1 MRGPATKASER
12 PFTLID
18 GTDPVAVRAT
28 FADGAVRLAPEAVRA
43 ALGWELNGQGLCRDS
58 VCIPLPPSVSRGA
71 AEGVDLVELASLLR
85 RPLALDVDEG
95 AACLGAAAHER
106 AQTLASL
113 EAPDFT
119 LPDLAG
125 REHSLDQHRGKK
137 VLLVA
142 WASW

>member
-1 MRGPATKASER
+1 MRAPEAKAAER

-18 GTDPVAVRAT
+18 GGTPVEVQAT
-28 FADGAVRLAPEAVRA
+28 VADGAVWLLPEAVRA
-43 ALGWELNGQGLCRDS
+43 AFGWELKAQGLCRGS
-58 VCIPLPPSVSRGA
+58 TCIPLPSNLSRSA
-71 AEGVDLVELASLLR
+71 TEGMDLVELAALLG

-95 AACLGAAAHER
+95 AACLGGAAQER

-125 REHSLDQHRGKK
+125 REHSLRQQRGKK

>member
-1 MRGPATKASER
+1 MTER
-12 PFTLID
+12 EFTIID
-18 GTDPVAVRAT
+18 GGTPVEVRAT
-28 FADGAVRLAPEAVRA
+28 VEGGAVRLTPDAVRT
-43 ALGWELNGQGLCRDS
+43 ALGWELKEQGLCRDS
-58 VCIPLPPSVSRGA
+58 TCIPLPPSLAAGA
-71 AEGVDLVELASLLR
+71 NEGIDIAVLARLLG

-95 AACLGAAAHER
+95 AACLGIGAQER
-106 AQTLASL
+106 ARVLASL

-125 REHSLDQHRGKK
+125 GEHSLHQQRGKK